1 MTIGVLRHNE
11 GTQSEQD
18 LPRGP
23 RGEVFHNHPVVGSSI
38 AAIRDSEEE
47 KNVNAAILSS

>member
-1 MTIGVLRHNE
+1 MTIGVLGDNE

-38 AAIRDSEEE
+38 PAIRDSEEE
-47 KNVNAAILSS
+47 KNVNVSIL

>member
-1 MTIGVLRHNE
+1 MTIGVLEDNE
-11 GTQSEQD
+11 GTQSEEN

-38 AAIRDSEEE
+38 AAIRNSEEE
-47 KNVNAAILSS
+47 KTVNASILSS